1 MASTDY
7 TDYLP
12 EILPKVKGCPEQV
25 AVNAV
30 RNALIELCRRAP
42 VWRYEHDP
50 LSSMANEGVYDF
62 EPPPGAEVVQVLQA
76 WYDGVPLTPATED
89 ELHVVYAD
97 FRTVDGTPKYYT
109 QDDETAV
116 ILVPRP
122 SAAVVDAIK
131 MVVQLKPTIAS
142 TSADSRLYNR
152 YREQVAHGA
161 LARLYDMD
169 GETWA
174 NADKADRNL
183 TLFENDIVTASSMA
197 QRNHGR
203 ARQRVPARFF

>member
-1 MASTDY
+1 MDSTDY
-7 TDYLP
+7 TAYLP

-30 RNALIELCRRAP
+30 RNALIELCQRAP
-42 VWRYEHDP
+42 VWRVEHDP

-62 EPPPGAEVVQVLQA
+62 EPPSGTEVVQVLHA
-76 WYDGVPLTPATED
+76 WYDGAPLWPATED
-89 ELHVVYAD
+89 ELHILYGD
-97 FRTVDGTPKYYT
+97 YRTVDGTPQYYT

-122 SAAVVDAIK
+122 TTALTDAIK
-131 MVVQLKPTIAS
+131 MMVQLKPTIAS

-152 YREQVAHGA
+152 YREQVSHGA

-169 GETWA
+169 GEPWA
-174 NADKADRNL
+174 NPKKADRNL
-183 TLFENDIVTASSMA
+183 TLFENDIVSASSMA

-203 ARQRVPARFF
+203 SQRRVPARFF